1 MRKWL
6 WIPFAVAV
14 VVVILLGHSYRGL
27 LSSGVDFTIQRVP
40 TYWLRALIVSL
51 LKPEWSFY
59 WWRESS
65 DPFTKGNALITAI
78 SETGPYAE
86 GLLRRH
92 LSSQNPEVRLFAA
105 LALLD
110 MGDEEAEVQ
119 SQLRDL
125 ILLAQLPQSDDYYD
139 VATAYMAA
147 QALAKRG
154 EVVGFDYI
162 ASCLE
167 RKDPIGRRARRDF
180 EYVIGFLIDDLPEWD
195 ERGSDLYHLDYSR
208 REPAYGE
215 RAREWYLRNREAIV
229 RELSA
234 GENSDSE

>member
-40 TYWLRALIVSL
+40 TYWLRAVIVSP

-59 WWRESS
+59 RSYEAS
-65 DPFTKGNALITAI
+65 PFPLGNKLITAI
-78 SETGPYAE
+78 RKTGPYAE
-86 GLLRRH
+86 GLLQRH
-92 LSSQNPEVRLFAA
+92 LSSQDPEVRLFAA
-105 LALLD
+105 LALVD
-110 MGDEEAEVQ
+110 MGGEQAEA
-119 SQLRDL
+119 
-125 ILLAQLPQSDDYYD
+125 LAQLRELVSLPQRPQSDDYFD
-139 VATAYMAA
+139 AAKAYLAA
-147 QALAKRG
+147 KALALRG
-154 EVVGFDYI
+154 EVMGFDYI

-167 RKDPIGRRARRDF
+167 RSDHISQRARW
-180 EYVIGFLIDDLPEWD
+180 EFLTLFWD
-195 ERGSDLYHLDYSR
+195 VLGDSPVWDGLADLDYSR
-208 REPAYGE
+208 IDPAYDKP
-215 RAREWYLRNREAIV
+215 AREWYLRNREAIV